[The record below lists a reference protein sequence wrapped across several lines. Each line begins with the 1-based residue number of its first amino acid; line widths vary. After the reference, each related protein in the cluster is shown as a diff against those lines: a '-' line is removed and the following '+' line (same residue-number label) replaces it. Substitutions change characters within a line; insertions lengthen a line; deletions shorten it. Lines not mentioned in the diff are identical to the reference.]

1 MDDSKSLHTSHS
13 KLTLRR
19 QSPAV
24 TLTSVLLLCQPI
36 LYLAEHLYNTAS
48 ILTRNRILLYDRKKS
63 MLLWLCFVDS
73 LLDHR
78 SEVDQ
83 LHIGAVF
90 SKFSRLQ
97 SVQQLPSKSEK
108 QSEQLYLDLRI
119 YLSSNWK
126 KKKKIISWEKQKH
139 ILQVSFLP
147 LNETLHTAWR
157 ISKASGYC
165 DGHAL
170 LALKVC
176 QETKLAM
183 SVVRWGRTMGFRSQT
198 TGCSWSVNHVWSA
211 GHTDTE
217 QMISKKN
224 CRCGWAWGRSW
235 LQIWCSVRDKNW
247 MQSFNSMCFH

>member
-126 KKKKIISWEKQKH
+126 KKKKLSVGKSKSTSCKFPSSLWMRPCTQHGGSLKH
-139 ILQVSFLP
+139 QGTVMDMHCLR
-147 LNETLHTAWR
+147 WR
-157 ISKASGYC
+157 CARR
-165 DGHAL
+165 
-170 LALKVC
+170 
-176 QETKLAM
+176 Q
-183 SVVRWGRTMGFRSQT
+183 
-198 TGCSWSVNHVWSA
+198 
-211 GHTDTE
+211 
-217 QMISKKN
+217 
-224 CRCGWAWGRSW
+224 SW
-235 LQIWCSVRDKNW
+235 LC
-247 MQSFNSMCFH
+247 QS